1 MSLHIRRTLEQAYL
15 QNLKNRD
22 IQVITVS
29 LEDQAEVRNDF
40 NILCEKKGISNPIR
54 IQLTPED
61 YFAPLSPILY
71 IINELLSRNGIELTQ
86 VSKLLKLGC
95 SIPCFKTVLIFM
107 NTTCL
112 LILNT
117 SNSESESIFRNSWII
132 FWVPVNRYL
141 SASAI
146 CSMQDRAPLT
156 FWWIF

>member
-15 QNLKNRD
+15 QNLKNKD

-29 LEDQAEVRNDF
+29 LENQAEVRNDF

-86 VSKLLKLGC
+86 VSKLLKLGKYE
-95 SIPCFKTVLIFM
+95 STM
-107 NTTCL
+107 
-112 LILNT
+112 LN
-117 SNSESESIFRNSWII
+117 SMLQ
-132 FWVPVNRYL
+132 NRFDL
-141 SASAI
+141 HR
-146 CSMQDRAPLT
+146 DHLRALCHGNVY
-156 FWWIF
+156 